1 MKSKHRHNEVHVP
14 CHDQLGRR
22 RDLAVAIDEHG
33 NVTVSMQTGE
43 TAVLS
48 HMQVGRLR
56 SALRDAAIASPIV
69 SPQQR
74 RTA

>member
-1 MKSKHRHNEVHVP
+1 MPRP
-14 CHDQLGRR
+14 ARAPA

-33 NVTVSMQTGE
+33 NITVSMQPGE

-48 HMQVGRLR
+48 PMQVGRLR
-56 SALRDAAIASPIV
+56 GALRDAAIASPIV
-69 SPQQR
+69 SQQP